1 MRLTKFYGSYS
12 DTKDAIFTFHVKRN
26 PPTVSSLML
35 NYDAMLCS
43 HKHIDGLGG
52 VFRNSVGDWIVGFIV
67 FTVPLDPMKFELLT
81 LFKGLQLAMELHLHP
96 LKINVNA
103 QLLELLTDINANS
116 FSLLSDCSE
125 SSLSSSSSAS
135 NQTGPGPLP
144 SWVDGPAKSPRTI
157 GSTSSTA
164 QVHPQLFT
172 KTLLSKAVNEYG
184 VEVVIGK
191 AERVELA
198 EGKTRGV
205 VLEDG
210 REIAHSIVLKP
221 KEPDRITPHAL
232 FLTYYPAQGGKPMD
246 PEVYPRPTGEVYIC
260 GMSARAEVPDDPE
273 QITPVPESINTLKRV
288 AASVSSHLVEG
299 EAAVKTEQ
307 ACILPC
313 SEDDVPIIGE
323 VPGIKGC
330 YVATGHSC
338 WGILNG
344 PATGAAMA
352 ELILDGHA
360 SIVDLSRFNPTRF
373 SSARKNVGPS
383 CDRRNQ
389 QAVVPLQENGNLV
402 ATRIR
407 NFVRMNPP
415 EFYGSKV
422 NEDPQLFI
430 DEVRKMTQIMYVT
443 EEESVELASCRLK
456 DVAYDWVMMWKDD
469 RGENAAPECRTTMLI
484 GDMDIA
490 RLMTH
495 AQHIKAKKLKKRKKR
510 NKRARTG
517 QLEFSQPRSGGGN
530 RSLFQGHS
538 SVPGH
543 LQPESGRNSGA
554 GL

>member
-1 MRLTKFYGSYS
+1 MLLLTPSLPFPSISVPTKFLHLKS
-12 DTKDAIFTFHVKRN
+12 
-26 PPTVSSLML
+26 SSLFLIRSSSM
-35 NYDAMLCS
+35 DTPQPKKAAVC
-43 HKHIDGLGG
+43 GGG
-52 VFRNSVGDWIVGFIV
+52 VIGVCTAYFLSKNGAAVTLIEQSSIACAASGRAGGFLALDWCDGGPVASLARASFNLHCSLAEELNGPQSYGYRPLTTLSVSV
-67 FTVPLDPMKFELLT
+67 
-81 LFKGLQLAMELHLHP
+81 
-96 LKINVNA
+96 
-103 QLLELLTDINANS
+103 
-116 FSLLSDCSE
+116 SE

-210 REIAHSIVLKP
+210 REIVADAVLLALGPWTKRFSLLGSIFTIYGIKAHSIVLKP

-273 QITPVPESINTLKRV
+273 QITPVPESINALKRV

-373 SSARKNVGPS
+373 SSARK
-383 CDRRNQ
+383 
-389 QAVVPLQENGNLV
+389 
-402 ATRIR
+402 
-407 NFVRMNPP
+407 
-415 EFYGSKV
+415 K
-422 NEDPQLFI
+422 
-430 DEVRKMTQIMYVT
+430 
-443 EEESVELASCRLK
+443 
-456 DVAYDWVMMWKDD
+456 
-469 RGENAAPECRTTMLI
+469 
-484 GDMDIA
+484 
-490 RLMTH
+490 
-495 AQHIKAKKLKKRKKR
+495 
-510 NKRARTG
+510 
-517 QLEFSQPRSGGGN
+517 
-530 RSLFQGHS
+530 
-538 SVPGH
+538 
-543 LQPESGRNSGA
+543 
-554 GL
+554 